1 MNHALAGTTGLTQ
14 EYRTFPPLE
23 PADASLLAD
32 EMRYCPTQLLSAF
45 ALLMAGHG
53 RAVCTSMMLGDRG
66 YAMLQLA
73 RAHTISD
80 PQLRGVTARLFAYFD
95 DMHAPAPGTPRRSER
110 PARVASHGARSAGCS
125 AFPSNSCT
133 ADSAES

>member
-1 MNHALAGTTGLTQ
+1 MNNTVAQNKGLVQ
-14 EYRTFPPLE
+14 DIQILRPLE
-23 PADASLLAD
+23 PAQATLLAD

-53 RAVCTSMMLGDRG
+53 RAVCTSMMLGDRE

-80 PQLRGVTARLFAYFD
+80 PQLRDVTARLFAYFD
-95 DMHAPAPGTPRRSER
+95 DASAPAPVGLR
-110 PARVASHGARSAGCS
+110 A
-125 AFPSNSCT
+125 
-133 ADSAES
+133 